1 MYRPAK
7 NLPYTKHHPEAP
19 MRTALFILL
28 SLFPATLPALA
39 QSTPTDSRTL
49 QAIFEEIHKLRQDL
63 QTTTASAQRAQILLY
78 RVRLQMDTVERLN
91 QRLEQAHSGLI
102 QARNEQDHLL
112 QQKKFFEDQLQSTQD
127 LANRKNIEVQL
138 AGMESLLER
147 TKDNQPDA
155 EAKEAALTNEL
166 RTEQSKLDDLQEQL
180 ERLDKK
186 LEAQQQQSQAH
197 P

>member
-1 MYRPAK
+1 
-7 NLPYTKHHPEAP
+7 

-28 SLFPATLPALA
+28 SLFPTTLPALA
-39 QSTPTDSRTL
+39 QSTPTDARTL

-63 QTTTASAQRAQILLY
+63 QTTTAAAQRAQILLY

-91 QRLEQAHSGLI
+91 QRLEQAHTRVT
-102 QARNEQDHLL
+102 QAKNEQDHFL

-138 AGMESLLER
+138 DGMKSLLER

-186 LEAQQQQSQAH
+186 LEAEQQQSAAH

>member
-1 MYRPAK
+1 
-7 NLPYTKHHPEAP
+7 

-28 SLFPATLPALA
+28 SLFPATLPAHA

-91 QRLEQAHSGLI
+91 QRLEQAHTRVT
-102 QARNEQDHLL
+102 QAKNEQDHFF
-112 QQKKFFEDQLQSTQD
+112 QQKKFFEDQLASTQD

-138 AGMESLLER
+138 AGMQSLLER